1 MRSQGHVRRCQHRVG
16 SPLDDNHSESGGG
29 YRLTKE
35 RLVEMWRAGRLP
47 LERLVSSRIRLDEI
61 ESAMDRLATG
71 SELRQIVRFDEP
83 A

>member
-1 MRSQGHVRRCQHRVG
+1 IVG
-16 SPLDDNHSESGGG
+16 SYLGSAVPRRDVPR
-29 YRLTKE
+29 Y
-35 RLVEMWRAGRLP
+35 VEMWRAGRLP
-47 LERLVSSRIRLDEI
+47 LERLVSSRIRLDQI